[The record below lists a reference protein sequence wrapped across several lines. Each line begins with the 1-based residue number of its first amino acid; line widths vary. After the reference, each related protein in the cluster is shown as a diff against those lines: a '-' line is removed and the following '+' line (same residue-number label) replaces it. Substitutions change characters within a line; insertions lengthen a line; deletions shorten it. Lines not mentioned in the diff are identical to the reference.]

1 MIAGLEWVS
10 EREIFTVY
18 LGRRKDPSG
27 LKRRCAVVQTSR
39 EVSIEGM
46 QPAVLKALLAYMY
59 GCLSDIEPG
68 MVHDLFRAADHYQVQ
83 HTSP

>member
-1 MIAGLEWVS
+1 MVC
-10 EREIFTVY
+10 Y
-18 LGRRKDPSG
+18 LQ
-27 LKRRCAVVQTSR
+27 QTSK

-83 HTSP
+83 NSHASFSLERPVLDLV